1 VTTRNTQ
8 NLPDTLSLP
17 EYTAS
22 PAVDAP
28 LEDAG
33 ADACIVP
40 GITLGSYRIDSVLGE
55 GGMGV
60 VYKAYDTL
68 LNRPVALKVLSPR
81 LLRNRDFLHRFRTE
95 AQAQARLNSPNVVTL
110 YSLAELPVGLML
122 VMEYVEGVTLDQ
134 RIKYGPLTVDEALR
148 VFDLALRGVESAH
161 QMGIV
166 HRDLK
171 PANIFITTQ
180 NEIKIMD
187 FGVAHILDNQE
198 HTAAGSMLG
207 TLLYIP
213 PEQINGKPAD
223 IRSDIYTLGI
233 GLFETVTGRLPFE
246 RKSDYG
252 LMHAHIL
259 EKPPKPRTLR
269 REVPKRLENVILK
282 AIEKDPEKRYQSARE
297 FREAL
302 QKQARPSVAMRLLQV
317 VSPTQYNFLPQARY
331 LSRFDRRDKKSRRLL
346 NLGFDIALIAIVAGL
361 AFSLGLF
368 PGKSQVPAGHRQP
381 PPVTQAMPTPATLT
395 ETQPAAQAESPPA
408 TQVVAE
414 PVATP
419 PRRQSPKAK
428 PAQKKPAQTRNRNN
442 APAPVKK
449 DDPSPKKYDALK
461 KAWGKS

>member
-1 VTTRNTQ
+1 MIIRNTQ

-17 EYTAS
+17 EYSAS
-22 PAVDAP
+22 PALDAP
-28 LEDAG
+28 QEEADAG
-33 ADACIVP
+33 ACIVP
-40 GITLGSYRIDSVLGE
+40 GITLGSYRIDSVLGQ

-68 LNRPVALKVLSPR
+68 LNRPVALKVLPPR
-81 LLRNRDFLHRFRTE
+81 LLRNREFLHRFRTE

-110 YSLAELPVGLML
+110 YTLAEQPVGLML
-122 VMEYVEGVTLDQ
+122 VMEYVEGITLDQ
-134 RIKYGPLTVDEALR
+134 RIKYGPLTVEEALR

-161 QMGIV
+161 QVGIV

-171 PANIFITTQ
+171 PANIFITTR

-282 AIEKDPEKRYQSARE
+282 AIEKDPDKRYQSARE

-302 QKQARPSVAMRLLQV
+302 LKQARPGVLMRLFQV
-317 VSPTQYNFLPQARY
+317 VLPTHHNFLPRALR
-331 LSRFDRRDKKSRRLL
+331 LSLFDRRDKKSRLAL
-346 NLGFDIALIAIVAGL
+346 NLGFDILLLAIVAGL

-368 PGKSQVPAGHRQP
+368 PGKTQVPASDRRT
-381 PPVTQAMPTPATLT
+381 PPVSQAATH
-395 ETQPAAQAESPPA
+395 AQAQPA
-408 TQVVAE
+408 TQAGIPAE
-414 PVATP
+414 PQAVPEPVTTP
-419 PRRQSPKAK
+419 PRTQRPKAK
-428 PAQKKPAQTRNRNN
+428 AAAKNPPPPKNRGT
-442 APAPVKK
+442 APVPVKK
-449 DDPSPKKYDALK
+449 DDPASKKYDTLK